1 MNIIH
6 LVEVILFF
14 SFMIFIHESGH
25 FLAARLFNVEVEEF
39 ALGFGPTLISRKI
52 GKTLYAIRGVPLGGF
67 CKMQGGDLSS
77 NSAEEMYSNKPVAGD
92 FLFAAWWKR
101 IVILLAGP
109 GMNFLTALLVV
120 AMLFAVAGE
129 QTEMAQPLLGFV
141 PPGSLAENA
150 GLKAGDLLL
159 TVNGK
164 VIDNLNTAIDD
175 LMPEYGKSSV
185 VTYQRNNKVQTATI
199 ERGPKPLSDWAISD
213 NGFLRFLASLG
224 LGPAPVDRP
233 TDAKGLRGGSLGANA
248 TDLGIDEKRDPIVGQ
263 AVLSQPARNAGIQ
276 EGDFITQING
286 QKVSDW
292 SELAYLIRNA
302 KTNTLQVEFIRDKA
316 LHTVTIQPV
325 FNGYYKAIGVS
336 PVDSDKLEVKRVSL
350 MTAFADS
357 GKVTVGMSKSIF
369 DGIVKL
375 FSGQVSLKDN
385 AAGPITIMRLMYQ
398 RASQGWVELMNSVAM
413 ISLMLF
419 IMNLLPIP
427 VVDGGQ
433 IVLCL
438 IEGVKRSPVSVKA
451 QLIYQQVG
459 FVLIVGLMLLVIFN
473 DFKNIFLEM
482 HNHIR

>member
-25 FLAARLFNVEVEEF
+25 FLAARLFDVEVEEF
-39 ALGFGPTLISRKI
+39 ALGFGPTLLSRKV
-52 GKTLYAIRGVPLGGF
+52 GKTLYAIRSVPLGGF

-92 FLFAAWWKR
+92 FLFASWWKR

-109 GMNFLTALLVV
+109 GMNFLTALLVI

-129 QTEMAQPLLGFV
+129 QTEVAQPLLGFV
-141 PPGSLAENA
+141 PPGSLAEKA
-150 GLKAGDLLL
+150 GLKKGDLLL

-164 VIDNLNTAIDD
+164 VIDNLNTADELLPD
-175 LMPEYGKSSV
+175 YGKSSV
-185 VTYQRNNKVQTATI
+185 ITYQRGNNKNAQTATI
-199 ERGPKPLSDWAISD
+199 ERGSKPLSEWAASD
-213 NGFLRFLASLG
+213 NALLKMLASIG
-224 LGPAPVDRP
+224 WGPAPVD
-233 TDAKGLRGGSLGANA
+233 A
-248 TDLGIDEKRDPIVGQ
+248 TELGIQERKDPIVGQ

-302 KTNTLQVEFIRDKA
+302 KTTTLQVEFIRDKA

-325 FNGYYKAIGVS
+325 FNGFYKAIGVS
-336 PVDSDKLEVKRVSL
+336 PVDNDKLEVKKVSIV
-350 MTAFADS
+350 TAFADS
-357 GKVTVGMSKSIF
+357 GKITVGMSKTIF

>member
-39 ALGFGPTLISRKI
+39 ALGFGPTLLSRKV
-52 GKTLYAIRGVPLGGF
+52 GKTLYAIRSVPLGGF

-92 FLFAAWWKR
+92 FLFASWWKR

-109 GMNFLTALLVV
+109 GMNFLTALLVI

-129 QTEMAQPLLGFV
+129 QTEVAQPLLGFV
-141 PPGSLAENA
+141 PPGSLAEKA
-150 GLKAGDLLL
+150 GLKKGDLLL

-164 VIDNLNTAIDD
+164 VIDNLNTADELLPD
-175 LMPEYGKSSV
+175 YGKSSV
-185 VTYQRNNKVQTATI
+185 ITYQRGNSKNAQTATI
-199 ERGPKPLSDWAISD
+199 ERGSKPLSEWAASD
-213 NGFLRFLASLG
+213 SGLLKMLASIGWG
-224 LGPAPVDRP
+224 LAPVD
-233 TDAKGLRGGSLGANA
+233 T
-248 TDLGIDEKRDPIVGQ
+248 TELGIQERKDPIVGQ

-302 KTNTLQVEFIRDKA
+302 KTTTLQVEFIRDKA

-325 FNGYYKAIGVS
+325 FNGFYKAIGVS
-336 PVDSDKLEVKRVSL
+336 PVDNDKLEVKKVS
-350 MTAFADS
+350 MVTAFADS
-357 GKVTVGMSKSIF
+357 GKITVGMSKTIF